1 MTAQTVTVVQL
12 VTTHRS
18 ALLIIRECQSPGS
31 AQSIYLHRQVHPDI
45 FGQIPL
51 KKKKNRKNRKKKD
64 VARARR
70 LAH

>member
-1 MTAQTVTVVQL
+1 MAEKLPLSVSFDQRMTAQTVTVVQL

-45 FGQIPL
+45 FGQIPF
-51 KKKKNRKNRKKKD
+51 
-64 VARARR
+64 
-70 LAH
+70 